1 MLKRKNPRFYLFG
14 IVFLLAILFS
24 ASVNADYPGEED
36 FITIVCDLD
45 GEFVFPVETLMNDF
59 EPVTE
64 QIIRR
69 DNEGQIYDEYPIKG
83 VLFADVLSSIGR
95 EKGELNSIR
104 LRAGDGYSVEVP
116 GPILLNREI
125 ILAYEIDEEPLFE
138 GTRPIRVFIPEEE
151 AMYWVRNT
159 VEISL
164 NSKEEV
170 KEAHARETTAQEDG
184 LEKIYFFET
193 MFSVLEEIDYP
204 EGENQ
209 KAVRAEDLLADIEPS
224 ETVYM
229 LATDDFEKNEEY
241 ETVLG
246 AYFLTQGENTPAFRS
261 PDLPRGMHIRDLA
274 YISLGNTGIV
284 CVENAIEMFPP
295 QEINENVGVGFMVFF
310 EIFGLKKA
318 DSYHLEAIDG
328 FSAEVSYEDLIKG
341 IVHIRESGQ
350 IASLFEDLPRNTAI
364 RDLLFIKPI
373 EK

>member
-1 MLKRKNPRFYLFG
+1 MKRKNPRFYLLG
-14 IVFLLAILFS
+14 IVFLLTILFS
-24 ASVNADYPGEED
+24 ASVSADYPGEED

-83 VLFADVLSSIGR
+83 VLLADVLSSISR

-116 GPILLNREI
+116 GPILLNRDI
-125 ILAYEIDEEPLFE
+125 ILAYEIDEKPLLE

-164 NSKEEV
+164 NSKDEV

-193 MFSVLEEIDYP
+193 MVSVLEEIDYP

-209 KAVRAEDLLADIEPS
+209 RAVRAEDLLADIEPS

-241 ETVLG
+241 ETVLE